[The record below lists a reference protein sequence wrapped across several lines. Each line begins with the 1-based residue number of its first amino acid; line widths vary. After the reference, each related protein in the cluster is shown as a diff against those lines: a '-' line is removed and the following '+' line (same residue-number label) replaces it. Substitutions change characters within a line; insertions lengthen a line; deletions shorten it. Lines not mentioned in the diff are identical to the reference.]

1 MKLHKAPRFRVTRA
15 FWFLFCY
22 CSRILSIHVG
32 SCVCERRFGL
42 SRLITALRR
51 LPLALSAK
59 KEKRKEITRHCA
71 SPSLSVL
78 RPPPLPQLRRFLS
91 PGGAGQPCLRRHRPR
106 FFFLLS
112 PSCSAFS
119 RSAAAAGLAYGSP
132 RNQDGEAVTATA
144 LGSSATMG
152 HRRR

>member
-1 MKLHKAPRFRVTRA
+1 MVPVRLLFTNPEHPRNLVRVWASIWALPINYGLAPVA
-15 FWFLFCY
+15 
-22 CSRILSIHVG
+22 SRS
-32 SCVCERRFGL
+32 
-42 SRLITALRR
+42 LRQQR
-51 LPLALSAK
+51 K
-59 KEKRKEITRHCA
+59 KKEITRRCA
-71 SPSLSVL
+71 SPSPSVL

-91 PGGAGQPCLRRHRPR
+91 PGGAGQPCLRRHCPH
-106 FFFLLS
+106 FFFLLLLLS
-112 PSCSAFS
+112 PSCSTFS